1 MTKITDISQIKVGD
15 SVIDTDGQ
23 ISHIHSIIENK
34 VEPVIILQHY
44 PNKKWY
50 IANVKCD
57 KCSGEAKLRFTSLS
71 AEKFICT
78 HQIQVGEKF
87 YSCGGKKYTEINRRH
102 TGIACKGNH
111 LWLDFIKQYQHVE
124 R

>member
-1 MTKITDISQIKVGD
+1 MTKITDISQIKVDESVVD
-15 SVIDTDGQ
+15 SDGQ
-23 ISHIHSIIENK
+23 ISHIVSIVENK
-34 VEPVIILQHY
+34 IEPVIILQHY

-78 HQIQVGEKF
+78 HQIQVGEKT
-87 YSCGGKKYTEINRRH
+87 YNCGGKKCTEINRKH
-102 TGIACKGNH
+102 TGITCKGNH
-111 LWLDFIKQYQHVE
+111 LWADFIKEFQLC
-124 R
+124 